1 MGLKDLLLQR
11 AGSLGSLAEN
21 VEATEKAFSNQRS
34 SLSSRG
40 SHENA
45 EGGAKTDT
53 EGGEPENLS
62 RDLLFSE
69 DTKAT
74 EATSLKAKEESGSL
88 AKNQKATEA
97 TDPADW
103 QGKAEDVAPQPEPA
117 PRRPSLTP
125 ASGSLVQRLVAAGA
139 TVNTYG
145 SRASIRA
152 PAGIPLELVQAVEA
166 RGWRIIPG
174 GKPNPEA
181 EHDSWLAG
189 VPIADLSR

>member
-21 VEATEKAFSNQRS
+21 AEATEKALSNQS
-34 SLSSRG
+34 GSLSSRG

-45 EGGAKTDT
+45 GGRAKKDT
-53 EGGEPENLS
+53 GCSDPENLS

-69 DTKAT
+69 VTKAT
-74 EATSLKAKEESGSL
+74 EATSLKIKEESGSL
-88 AKNQKATEA
+88 AKIQKATEA

-103 QGKAEDVAPQPEPA
+103 QGQAEHVAPQPKPA
-117 PRRPSLTP
+117 RWRPSLAP
-125 ASGSLVQRLVAAGA
+125 APGSLVQRLVAAGA

-152 PAGIPLELVQAVEA
+152 PAGIPAELLHEVEA

-174 GKPNPEA
+174 GKPNPVA
-181 EHDSWLAG
+181 ERDSRLAG
-189 VPIADLSR
+189 VPMADLSR